1 MPWRRSLAPPEEDG
15 AMKIEEVNRA
25 AQGFLREVLKKDGA
39 IIKTSKTSE
48 GWEVQVEVIEENAL
62 TKALG
67 IPARVMDRNFYEAK
81 LSNDL
86 EVISYE
92 RVGQPLFTTRAS

>member
-1 MPWRRSLAPPEEDG
+1 M

-25 AQGFLREVLKKDGA
+25 VQGFLSEVLKKDGV
-39 IIKTSKTSE
+39 IIKTTKTAE
-48 GWEVQVEVIEENAL
+48 GWDVQVEVIEENAYL
-62 TKALG
+62 KALG

-86 EVISYE
+86 EVVSYE
-92 RVGQPLFTTRAS
+92 RVGQSVVTKRAS

>member
-1 MPWRRSLAPPEEDG
+1 
-15 AMKIEEVNRA
+15 MKIEEVNRA